1 MRYCSAADTARPRPR
16 LLITLLMFALPMLL
30 GNWAMLVRYRV
41 DLQWESHQA
50 ASHTLALMETMLSHA
65 QAANRQALPF
75 LGKPC
80 ATALPTL
87 RSLVAMVPFV
97 RSVNLSQ
104 GDSVYCTSQFGRRR
118 IPYTAEQY
126 SQGQLRLM
134 EGNEVRRHHPVLS
147 VRTGT
152 VQGAVMTLI
161 DGDYLNFM
169 LSLNQGAMPLMLRV
183 GDGWLDEEGHFF
195 AATPSLASQEH
206 VELQAAGYPLSIY
219 AGYSSA
225 PTLMGLWR
233 HHGFGIWLLFAFSAG
248 VAVLMWWLLGRPR
261 SPTSELARALRA
273 KEFVPYLQPLVESGS
288 ERIMGVEVLMRWQH
302 PDVGLIRP
310 DLFIP
315 QAEACGLIVPM
326 TSLIMGRVGQQL
338 VANQSQL
345 PDGFHISFNISAA
358 HCRDDSLLEECR
370 SFLARFAPGKV
381 TLVLELTER
390 ELLVADP
397 HTLSL
402 FQALNEMGVK
412 LAMDDFGTG
421 HSSLV
426 YLQQFHVDYL
436 KIDQSFIRRIGTES
450 LSEHIV
456 DNVID
461 LGHRL
466 GLALVAEGVE
476 TREQAEYL
484 KGKVTYLQ
492 GYLFGRP
499 VPVRQFCDEQLVQ
512 AASPGIEAKE
522 EQLEPA

>member
-16 LLITLLMFALPMLL
+16 LLITMLMFALPMLL

-75 LGKPC
+75 LGMPC

-326 TSLIMGRVGQQL
+326 TSLIMGRVGQRLAAEQRR
-338 VANQSQL
+338 L
-345 PDGFHISFNISAA
+345 PDESPAQVLEAARGVTAAAVLSDELGCQAVPCLEAVLTAYRQMRLMQNLRSQACAVPKATVGLLSALPA
-358 HCRDDSLLEECR
+358 VTVALGELLGAR
-370 SFLARFAPGKV
+370 PLAFLLGSPRGV
-381 TLVLELTER
+381 VCLVLGGCCY
-390 ELLVADP
+390 A
-397 HTLSL
+397 
-402 FQALNEMGVK
+402 A
-412 LAMDDFGTG
+412 
-421 HSSLV
+421 
-426 YLQQFHVDYL
+426 
-436 KIDQSFIRRIGTES
+436 
-450 LSEHIV
+450 
-456 DNVID
+456 
-461 LGHRL
+461 
-466 GLALVAEGVE
+466 GLAWMRAL
-476 TREQAEYL
+476 L
-484 KGKVTYLQ
+484 KGSGL
-492 GYLFGRP
+492 
-499 VPVRQFCDEQLVQ
+499 
-512 AASPGIEAKE
+512 
-522 EQLEPA
+522 

>member
-104 GDSVYCTSQFGRRR
+104 GDSIYCTSQFGRRR

-169 LSLNQGAMPLMLRV
+169 LRLNQGAMP
-183 GDGWLDEEGHFF
+183 
-195 AATPSLASQEH
+195 
-206 VELQAAGYPLSIY
+206 
-219 AGYSSA
+219 
-225 PTLMGLWR
+225 LMGLWR
-233 HHGFGIWLLFAFSAG
+233 HHGFGVWLLFAFSAG
-248 VAVLMWWLLGRPR
+248 VALLMWWLLGRPR

-273 KEFVPYLQPLVESGS
+273 KEFIPYLQPLVESGS
-288 ERIMGVEVLMRWQH
+288 ERIMGAEVLMRWQH

-315 QAEACGLIVPM
+315 QAEASGLIVPM
-326 TSLIMGRVGQQL
+326 TSLIMGKVGPQL
-338 VANQSQL
+338 AASQAQL
-345 PDGFHISFNISAA
+345 PDGFHVSFNISAA

-370 SFLARFAPGKV
+370 RFLARFAPGKV
-381 TLVLELTER
+381 ILVLELTER
-390 ELLVADP
+390 ELLVADL

-402 FQALNEMGVK
+402 FQALNEMGIK
-412 LAMDDFGTG
+412 LAIDDFGTG

-436 KIDQSFIRRIGTES
+436 KIDQSLIARIGTES

-492 GYLFGRP
+492 GYLLGRP
-499 VPVRQFCDEQLVQ
+499 MPIQQFCDEWLVQ
-512 AASPGIEAKE
+512 ESAPAIDAEEAL
-522 EQLEPA
+522 LEPA